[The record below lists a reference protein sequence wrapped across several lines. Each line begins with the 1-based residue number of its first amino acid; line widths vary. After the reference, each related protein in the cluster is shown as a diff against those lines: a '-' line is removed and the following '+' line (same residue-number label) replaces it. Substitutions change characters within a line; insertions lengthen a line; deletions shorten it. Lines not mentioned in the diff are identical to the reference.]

1 MAYSTEEL
9 LERAKDIRKTE
20 YQVPPRGVIIPDY
33 ISGPKYN
40 KWLNDIKIKAAS
52 LPDDCPLKKELNS
65 AYFFKDS
72 STSTFDRMI
81 GLLESLLEWENDYKK
96 VLQEVNMKKMQTK
109 EYDVF
114 LSHANADKND
124 YVDELYKILLS
135 KGYPKELCAEIA
147 YKNMNTDYTATR
159 MLGYLYRYTNPKIE
173 DLVDEMLAILSDEE
187 LGDKIT
193 MEQYYYNH
201 MNKAQQAAYHSILSG
216 VKNLVCD
223 CNLWK

>member
-1 MAYSTEEL
+1 MASERTEEL
-9 LERAKDIRKTE
+9 YR
-20 YQVPPRGVIIPDY
+20 
-33 ISGPKYN
+33 
-40 KWLNDIKIKAAS
+40 
-52 LPDDCPLKKELNS
+52 
-65 AYFFKDS
+65 
-72 STSTFDRMI
+72 
-81 GLLESLLEWENDYKK
+81 
-96 VLQEVNMKKMQTK
+96 VL
-109 EYDVF
+109 F
-114 LSHANADKND
+114 
-124 YVDELYKILLS
+124 S

-216 VKNLVCD
+216 VKNLADEFQIPALEGEELYNVFFQMRLD
-223 CNLWK
+223 HPEIFWVSSYKYRYYKDSPNLIFIPEYLFDKKKIMIMFFLRIIELIYLSEFSNEYFFQRLCI